1 MDNSLNIPSIES
13 QFEFEHLET
22 VEKAAANGHI
32 ALIEHFIRTRPQYV
46 IETAGY
52 HAARAGQMKVLKY
65 LHALNQVGT
74 TMLFDEYTM
83 GHAASNGQLEAVLFL
98 HHCRTEGCTKGA
110 MDMAAANGHL
120 AVVEFLHANR
130 TEGCSADA
138 MAFAARDGRVD
149 IIKFLYKN
157 RTEGCVLRSLAFW
170 SEGSGQA
177 QAAMVFLYELQ
188 CREQCPLCHN
198 SKDMLL
204 YRGFVEEVHDLELRQ
219 EKSDY

>member
-1 MDNSLNIPSIES
+1 MDNSLNIPSIDS
-13 QFEFEHLET
+13 QFQFEQLET
-22 VEKAAANGHI
+22 VQKAAANGNI

-65 LHALNQVGT
+65 LHALNQVGA

-83 GHAASNGQLEAVLFL
+83 GHAAADGQLEVVLFL
-98 HHCRTEGCTKGA
+98 HHCRTEGCTKAA
-110 MDMAAANGHL
+110 MDMAAANGHM
-120 AVVEFLHANR
+120 AVLEFLHTNR

-138 MAFAARDGRVD
+138 MAFAARSGCLDVV
-149 IIKFLYKN
+149 KFLHEN
-157 RTEGCVLRSLAFW
+157 RTEGCVLRSLAYS
-170 SEGSGQA
+170 SEGPS
-177 QAAMVFLYELQ
+177 QAAMSYLDELP

-204 YRGFVEEVHDLELRQ
+204 YRGFVEEVHYQELRQ